1 MANVEPTNANAAV
14 TSADGR
20 AGGEFAVPIT
30 LSRRDATPEEHAD
43 ALLRSLGFDAA
54 DLARYKEQNGV
65 DLRQHFVGSFRS
77 APRRSHA
84 HYANGRGGFTAYVPI
99 ERSWYNSLRQ
109 FAGGGGVPTTN
120 TTAGGSPDDA
130 VASRQGVDRAAQQRA
145 ALNSNVPAGGGVPNG
160 FTAEERALVLD
171 LTQMGLD
178 IAGILDPTPISD
190 GTNGVISLFRG
201 DLLGAGVSVVGFI
214 PYLGDLAKLAKVKK
228 WAETVGRVV
237 DMARTNARFAEFVR
251 VGMQKIK
258 GLLDR
263 IPLDSLPGP
272 MRDAI
277 EKLKAKVDEFFGG
290 PAPTPGGTPPV
301 QPTPPKTGPEPPKI
315 DKVRVGDVELPATT
329 EMSVQDKLYNYL
341 LDPGHAVGGPKAKW
355 FREALGFTRENMDD
369 LARQIVF
376 DPARAVETAVTPHGV
391 KYNQTI
397 SITGANGRQIDVLF
411 AWIRNNDGVVR
422 LVTAPPTKK

>member
-1 MANVEPTNANAAV
+1 MAYVEPANANAAV
-14 TSADGR
+14 TPADGR
-20 AGGEFAVPIT
+20 GGGEFAVPIT

-54 DLARYKEQNGV
+54 DLARYREQNGV
-65 DLRQHFVGSFRS
+65 DLRRHFVDSFRD

-84 HYANGRGGFTAYVPI
+84 HYANGRGGFTAYVPV
-99 ERSWYNSLRQ
+99 ERKWYDSLRQ
-109 FAGGGGVPTTN
+109 FAGSAPTTN
-120 TTAGGSPDDA
+120 TTAGGSPDA
-130 VASRQGVDRAAQQRA
+130 TVASRQGVDRASQQRA
-145 ALNSNVPAGGGVPNG
+145 VLNSNLPAGGGLPPG
-160 FTAEERALVLD
+160 FTAEQRELLLD

-214 PYLGDLAKLAKVKK
+214 PYLGDLAKLAKVQK
-228 WAETVGRVV
+228 WAEVVGRVA
-237 DMARTNARFAEFVR
+237 DMARTSPRFAEFVR
-251 VGMQKIK
+251 FGMQKVK

-272 MRDAI
+272 MREAV

-290 PAPTPGGTPPV
+290 PAPTPGGTPPAR
-301 QPTPPKTGPEPPKI
+301 PTPPKTGPEPPKI
-315 DKVRVGDVELPATT
+315 DRVRVGDVDLPATT

-341 LDPGHAVGGPKAKW
+341 LDPEHPIGGPKAKW

-369 LARQIVF
+369 LARQLVF
-376 DPARAVETAVTPHGV
+376 DPARAVETAVTQHGV
-391 KYNQTI
+391 KYNQSI
-397 SITGANGRQIDVLF
+397 RITGANGRQIDVVF
-411 AWIRNNDGVVR
+411 AWIRNHDGVMR
-422 LVTAPPTKK
+422 LVTAPPTKKK